1 MSGGGLVVFG
11 LVVKALLEVW
21 SVQEAGVA
29 SQVACAARCS
39 QHDACGGFQWNTDAC
54 RLVVD
59 ASVPGAVKGML
70 TNVFRLNSYK
80 TNYILYEFPLP
91 PGGIS
96 PTVAFETCRN
106 NSMDLVPN
114 PVTPKDRASLSIRLS
129 GGFYIDMIRASNG
142 SYVTWSSGVLVP
154 DTDIYGWLPG
164 EPEGGDQQC
173 MAIGGY
179 LSLYL
184 DCLCS
189 YKDTNAGVICVYS
202 ALH

>member
-1 MSGGGLVVFG
+1 MSTGGLVVFG
-11 LVVKALLEVW
+11 LVVKAFYDVW

-39 QHDACGGFQWNTDAC
+39 QHDACGGFQWNSSSC
-54 RLVVD
+54 FLVVD
-59 ASVPGAVKGML
+59 SSVPGAVKGPM

-80 TNYILYEFPLP
+80 TNYILYELPPP

-114 PVTPKDRASLSIRLS
+114 PVTPKDRASLSIRLTA
-129 GGFYIDMIRASNG
+129 GFYVDMIRASNG
-142 SYVTWSSGVLVP
+142 SYVTRSSGVVVP
-154 DTDIYGWLPG
+154 DTAIFGWLAG
-164 EPEGGDQQC
+164 EPNGAGQQC

-179 LSLYL
+179 LSLYF

-189 YKDTNAGVICVYS
+189 YKDIYAGVICVYS